1 MLSPKNV
8 ESLFKDRVGSKTL
21 YDVARTRWIQRI
33 VGMENFHDLFEAI
46 LCTFEEMVLNET
58 SAFNR
63 DTVSKALSFRN
74 SIERF
79 EFIISMVITRQVFD
93 MTMDVT
99 KLLQARDNDSM
110 KTITLIE
117 SLKDQFSNIRS
128 NVDEYHKK
136 WFKIAKD
143 LAESLN
149 LTVKAPRITKR
160 QVHRQNTPSSSVEE
174 HFKLVITIPLVDHV
188 ISELEKRFDHSLTVY
203 HGLVLIPS
211 RLFFLISKE
220 KNGNEIVL
228 SWRKQLDTFVNF
240 YYSDFPNPLAM
251 DGEVEIWIR
260 FWEKYQLQGNSL
272 PDSVEATLREMPHD
286 SDSVFVNIEVAL
298 KLLATIPVTSCEC
311 ERSFSAMKRL
321 KTYTRS
327 QMSAERLD
335 GLALMHV
342 HLDHTIDKERV
353 VTSFNS
359 RKQRRLDF
367 GGKIFLVCSFK

>member
-1 MLSPKNV
+1 MLR
-8 ESLFKDRVGSKTL
+8 SLVGS
-21 YDVARTRWIQRI
+21 
-33 VGMENFHDLFEAI
+33 
-46 LCTFEEMVLNET
+46 EMCI
-58 SAFNR
+58 R
-63 DTVSKALSFRN
+63 DS
-74 SIERF
+74 
-79 EFIISMVITRQVFD
+79 
-93 MTMDVT
+93 
-99 KLLQARDNDSM
+99 
-110 KTITLIE
+110 
-117 SLKDQFSNIRS
+117 
-128 NVDEYHKK
+128 
-136 WFKIAKD
+136 
-143 LAESLN
+143 
-149 LTVKAPRITKR
+149 
-160 QVHRQNTPSSSVEE
+160 
-174 HFKLVITIPLVDHV
+174 
-188 ISELEKRFDHSLTVY
+188 
-203 HGLVLIPS
+203 
-211 RLFFLISKE
+211 
-220 KNGNEIVL
+220 
-228 SWRKQLDTFVNF
+228 